1 MAKAQIK
8 LTKEQ
13 IGELKKLAE
22 YQKNSD
28 EAKKIRERFK
38 AFTEDNFDSLQ
49 EGLEIDG
56 LILGVKVSKQL
67 TVKEA

>member
-1 MAKAQIK
+1 MAKK
-8 LTKEQ
+8 VTLSKEQ

-22 YQKNSD
+22 YSKCAD

-38 AFTEDNFDSLQ
+38 AFTEDNFDALKD
-49 EGLEIDG
+49 GIDIDG
-56 LILGVKVSKQL
+56 LILGVKVTKQL

>member
-1 MAKAQIK
+1 MAKKIT

-22 YQKNSD
+22 YSHNAD

-38 AFTEDNFDSLQ
+38 AFTEDNFDALK
-49 EGLEIDG
+49 EGINVDG
-56 LILGVKVSKQL
+56 LVLGVKVTKQL

>member
-1 MAKAQIK
+1 MARKIT

-13 IGELKKLAE
+13 VSELKKLAE
-22 YQKNSD
+22 YSRNAD

-38 AFTEDNFDSLQ
+38 AFTEDNFDALK
-49 EGLEIDG
+49 EGIDIDG
-56 LILGVKVSKQL
+56 LVLGVKVTKQL